1 LSESDRDRISKD
13 RFARNEAIF
22 REVNER
28 VADVAD
34 SEARMTNFLCECGNL
49 DCVEEIPLTDAE
61 YKKPA
66 VTQPPSPAS
75 LGMPLG
81 DVETVIEETDRFHVV
96 EKHPREAAIAEA
108 TDPSGWLFD
117 PHWDPKLVPLRIPQA
132 FEFQPLPRGHSVLT
146 MGTVGT
152 SN

>member
-1 LSESDRDRISKD
+1 MTENDRDRASKD

-28 VADVAD
+28 VADVID

-61 YKKPA
+61 YMKVRSNAATFA
-66 VTQPPSPAS
+66 VVPGHV
-75 LGMPLG
+75 LE
-81 DVETVIEETDRFHVV
+81 DVETVIEEADRFQIV

-108 TDPSGWLFD
+108 TDPNG
-117 PHWDPKLVPLRIPQA
+117 
-132 FEFQPLPRGHSVLT
+132 
-146 MGTVGT
+146 
-152 SN
+152 